1 MFSKISL
8 TLFLIAIS
16 LLVLVSDV
24 QATSFVSAP
33 GISRRDHTV
42 LKRFIKKRAPPSTN
56 DQGQSTPDNSIVD
69 GLIGAG
75 SNPPDGG
82 DNTTNN
88 TTTTTT
94 TSSSS
99 TTTETTATTSN
110 STTTSA
116 TDSLT
121 TGTTTN
127 TTTSTTST
135 TQTSS
140 SPTSKTSQASQTTP
154 PPQDN
159 QSIVTQTETST
170 LTSSSSPA
178 NPTGQNETSTGGL
191 SQPGKTTLITVLIV
205 VGASVGAVAILWTVF
220 RKWKLSSSKKFDQ
233 RLQPIDWQ
241 PTTDDDFAPHRHP
254 GSDSASIHSGT
265 ESRHGLNSN
274 LSQGLDH
281 DFTAG
286 PSHLA
291 PVGGYADLS
300 RGPSPQPYMQ
310 EALSRGPSLTRP
322 NYDASVPLHH
332 QNNYGVQD
340 AYGRY

>member
-1 MFSKISL
+1 MFTKISL
-8 TLFLIAIS
+8 TLFLIVIS
-16 LLVLVSDV
+16 LLVLASDV

-42 LKRFIKKRAPPSTN
+42 LKRFVKKRAPPSTN
-56 DQGQSTPDNSIVD
+56 DQDQSTSDGSSSGGLLS

-75 SNPPDGG
+75 SNPPTDGN
-82 DNTTNN
+82 NTDTS

-94 TSSSS
+94 QSS
-99 TTTETTATTSN
+99 TTTETTATTTN

-116 TDSLT
+116 TDSVT
-121 TGTTTN
+121 TGTTAN
-127 TTTSTTST
+127 ATTSTTSSS
-135 TQTSS
+135 QTSS
-140 SPTSKTSQASQTTP
+140 SSTSKTSQTSQSTP
-154 PPQDN
+154 PPQN
-159 QSIVTQTETST
+159 TQSVVTQTETST
-170 LTSSSSPA
+170 MTSSSPA
-178 NPTGQNETSTGGL
+178 SPTGQNQTSGGL

-241 PTTDDDFAPHRHP
+241 PTTDDDFAPHRRP
-254 GSDSASIHSGT
+254 GSDSASIHSGN
-265 ESRHGLNSN
+265 ESRHGPTSN

-291 PVGGYADLS
+291 PVGGYADLA